1 MSGIRRGGDR
11 SPTYHYPVS
20 FEKPTCRRKFYHS
33 QTFHNYF
40 LKGLET
46 ASAFTKLDADMRND
60 KRLASAALVALA
72 TVALNGCG
80 ADDSAQPAASSTQAA
95 ANHDAAPNAA
105 SFPATPMLNASS
117 PLAADPTAASDPIT
131 QNMQAS
137 LAADNQQVAPVM
149 HYAPG
154 DSANSN

>member
-1 MSGIRRGGDR
+1 MSAMRRRGDH
-11 SPTYHYPVS
+11 SPTYHFPLP
-20 FEKPTCRRKFYHS
+20 FEKPTYRRNFYHS

-46 ASAFTKLDADMRND
+46 APAFTKRDADMRRNQ
-60 KRLASAALVALA
+60 RLACAALVAL
-72 TVALNGCG
+72 TTLALSGCG
-80 ADDSAQPAASSTQAA
+80 ADDSAPSAASSTPAV
-95 ANHDAAPNAA
+95 ANNDAAPNAA
-105 SFPATPMLNASS
+105 ASLATPTLNASS
-117 PLAADPTAASDPIT
+117 PLAADPAAASDPIT

>member
-1 MSGIRRGGDR
+1 MSGMGRCGDH
-11 SPTYHYPVS
+11 SPTYHFPLP

-46 ASAFTKLDADMRND
+46 APAFTKLDADMSRN

-72 TVALNGCG
+72 TLALSGCG
-80 ADDSAQPAASSTQAA
+80 ADDSAPSAASSTPAV
-95 ANHDAAPNAA
+95 ANNDAAPNAA
-105 SFPATPMLNASS
+105 TSPATPILNASS

>member
-1 MSGIRRGGDR
+1 MRRCGDH
-11 SPTYHYPVS
+11 SPTYHFPLP
-20 FEKPTCRRKFYHS
+20 FEKPTYRRKFYHS

-46 ASAFTKLDADMRND
+46 APAFTKLDADMRRN

-72 TVALNGCG
+72 TLALSGCG
-80 ADDSAQPAASSTQAA
+80 ADDSAPPAASSTPAV
-95 ANHDAAPNAA
+95 ANNDVAPNTAG
-105 SFPATPMLNASS
+105 SPATPMLNASS
-117 PLAADPTAASDPIT
+117 PLAADPAAASDPIT

>member
-1 MSGIRRGGDR
+1 MRR
-11 SPTYHYPVS
+11 
-20 FEKPTCRRKFYHS
+20 
-33 QTFHNYF
+33 N
-40 LKGLET
+40 
-46 ASAFTKLDADMRND
+46 

-72 TVALNGCG
+72 TLALSGCG
-80 ADDSAQPAASSTQAA
+80 ADDSAPPAASSTPAV
-95 ANHDAAPNAA
+95 ANNDIA
-105 SFPATPMLNASS
+105 SNTAGSPATPALNASS
-117 PLAADPTAASDPIT
+117 PLAADPAAASDPIT